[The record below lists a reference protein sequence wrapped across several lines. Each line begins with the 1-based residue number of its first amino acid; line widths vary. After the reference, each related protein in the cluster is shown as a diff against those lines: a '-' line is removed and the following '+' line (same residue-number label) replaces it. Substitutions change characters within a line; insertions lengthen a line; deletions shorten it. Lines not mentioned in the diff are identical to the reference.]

1 MQTKDIDGKKL
12 AKKLKTDLQMN
23 VSQFHQEFGFAPRLA
38 IIYVGEDP
46 AADTYIKSK
55 RKTCRKVGMESELYH
70 FPESFSLNDLRKQI
84 KSLNEDSNIHG
95 IILEMPLPE
104 HIPFLEAAGELDPIK
119 DVDGL
124 HPDNLGWLFSGSP
137 LFVPNTPMAV
147 MRILKE
153 YNVSLK
159 GKNVVIVGRSLAV
172 GKPLI
177 ALMLAENATVTT
189 CHSRTTDLKHHTSQA
204 DVLVVAAGKPRIV
217 TADMVREGAVVIDVG
232 INVTDDGLVG
242 DVDYNGVYSKASL
255 ITPVPGGVGPI
266 TVSMLMENTLRA
278 AQLQVGNKHHRKNV
292 ISMGR

>member
-1 MQTKDIDGKKL
+1 MQNKDIDGKKL
-12 AKKLKTDLQMN
+12 AKKLKTDLQEK
-23 VSQFHQEFGFAPRLA
+23 VSQFHQKFGFSPKLA
-38 IIYVGEDP
+38 IVYVGDDP

-55 RKTCRKVGMESELYH
+55 RKTCRKVGMDSELYH
-70 FPESFSLNDLRKQI
+70 YPESISLNELIKQI

-104 HIPFLEAAGELDPIK
+104 HIPFLEAVGEIDPVK
-119 DVDGL
+119 DIDGL
-124 HPDNLGWLFSGSP
+124 HPDNLGWLFSGNP

-189 CHSRTTDLKHHTSQA
+189 CHSRTVDLKHHTLQA
-204 DVLVVAAGKPRIV
+204 DVLVVAVGKPRIV
-217 TADMVREGAVVIDVG
+217 TADMVKEGAVVIDVG
-232 INVTDDGLVG
+232 INVSDEGLVG

-266 TVSMLMENTLRA
+266 TVSMLVENTLTA
-278 AQLQVGNKHHRKNV
+278 AQLQVGNKQHRKNIV
-292 ISMGR
+292 KIDR